1 MLYYIKKGKNAT
13 EAHTQKVCAVYEEGA
28 VTEGTCQKW
37 FAEFCA
43 GGFLLDDASRLGRSV
58 EVDSDQNKTL
68 IENSQHYAAWEAACS
83 KYRNQSG
90 ASRAPAWSSS
100 LL

>member
-1 MLYYIKKGKNAT
+1 MLYYFKKGKNEN
-13 EAHTQKVCAVYEEGA
+13 EAKKKKIYAVYEEGA